1 VKVFLILSSVFIM
14 AGTVCAWHYWNMA
27 WYLAIPLFLVAFFIF
42 FFASFIIIAIE
53 IDRAG
58 KN

>member
-1 VKVFLILSSVFIM
+1 M